1 MLKKCFKKIVLI
13 KSKYKQ
19 AYKENDWAKCK
30 TLRDDFFIAI
40 IRAEGTDKRYIFERD
55 QDLKPIDP
63 KWVKNLH
70 AFVAKNGSVGG
81 ATGPGTTGPVGGQ
94 SPRGI
99 DEQMRTRWLVGGVGG
114 RTQLRVRPRGARARS
129 IAPRGLASLSRTL
142 AARGRS
148 PPRERAELRLDTE
161 RRGIPLEA
169 GTRKRVRDRK
179 SRAHTQPRVPGRLVR
194 YGAWHGLAHYLQ
206 YLKVLNLPS
215 LPELRDYR
223 TTGRARAR
231 CLLVVNVVV
240 YVAEARGVHALAH
253 THHLPRPQR
262 NRLVGRHD

>member
-114 RTQLRVRPRGARARS
+114 RTQRSSARRARAVHRAARTRLALAHSRGARA
-129 IAPRGLASLSRTL
+129 LS
-142 AARGRS
+142 AARES
-148 PPRERAELRLDTE
+148 RARLRLDTD
-161 RRGIPLEA
+161 A
-169 GTRKRVRDRK
+169 G
-179 SRAHTQPRVPGRLVR
+179 
-194 YGAWHGLAHYLQ
+194 
-206 YLKVLNLPS
+206 
-215 LPELRDYR
+215 YR
-223 TTGRARAR
+223 
-231 CLLVVNVVV
+231 
-240 YVAEARGVHALAH
+240 
-253 THHLPRPQR
+253 
-262 NRLVGRHD
+262 

>member
-148 PPRERAELRLDTE
+148 PPRERAELASVWIQTRDTA
-161 RRGIPLEA
+161 RG
-169 GTRKRVRDRK
+169 R
-179 SRAHTQPRVPGRLVR
+179 
-194 YGAWHGLAHYLQ
+194 
-206 YLKVLNLPS
+206 N
-215 LPELRDYR
+215 PE
-223 TTGRARAR
+223 ARAR
-231 CLLVVNVVV
+231 SEI
-240 YVAEARGVHALAH
+240 ASPH
-253 THHLPRPQR
+253 TAPCTGTSSSVRSLTRTR
-262 NRLVGRHD
+262 TLFTISESSKSTKFT